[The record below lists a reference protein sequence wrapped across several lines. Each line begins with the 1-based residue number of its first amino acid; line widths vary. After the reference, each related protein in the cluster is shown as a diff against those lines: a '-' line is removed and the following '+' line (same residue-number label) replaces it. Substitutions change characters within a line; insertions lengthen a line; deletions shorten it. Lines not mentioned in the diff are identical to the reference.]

1 MMARG
6 SLAVKVI
13 PVNDYLHSYNNVN
26 INYYFDQK
34 CDIIILGE
42 LKIVYY
48 FWWYLG
54 VVIVV

>member
-13 PVNDYLHSYNNVN
+13 PVNDYFHSYNNAN

-34 CDIIILGE
+34 YDIIIIEE

-48 FWWYLG
+48 C
-54 VVIVV
+54 

>member
-6 SLAVKVI
+6 SLAPKVI

-26 INYYFDQK
+26 INYYFEQK

-48 FWWYLG
+48 F
-54 VVIVV
+54 